1 MFVPISASLAQ
12 HRRFEITAYRP
23 PAATHT
29 RRRSPLCGAPRRLLA
44 PRYSRILL
52 GVSIAAALA
61 APWSAPVQASSH
73 REAPFIATQPQ
84 TDATDFYL
92 FRSYEAGRDAYVTFV
107 ANYIPIQSTYGGPN
121 FFKLDPNALYEI
133 HLSNDGGAAENITF
147 SFRFQNS
154 LDDNQLTVGGKQVSI
169 PLVQNGS
176 ADVSTPNSSALNTH
190 EKYTID
196 VIRGNR
202 RTGVKQSVANTTTGG
217 TTFDKPVDYI
227 GQKTI
232 KNHVAYANKHI
243 WDISIPGCTGGGRV
257 FVGQRKDPFVVN
269 LGETFDLVNIKYPA
283 VELNPLAEFATVDS
297 LSDDN
302 VTSIVMEIPITCVTS
317 GTNTIIGGWT
327 TASVPASR
335 VVTSTPTAGLDP
347 TQQSGSFVQ
356 VSRLGMPLV
365 NELVIGLKDKNKFNA
380 SEPKDDG
387 QFADYVTH
395 PTLPALL
402 EILFGGA
409 GVTAPTNFP
418 RTDLVAAFLTGV
430 SGLNQPTNVV
440 ASEMVRLNT
449 SIAPTAGPVQNR
461 LGVLGGDNAGFPNGR
476 RPGDDVVDIELRVVM
491 GVLCTLNLGGCKPSD
506 AAAGALKYTDGA
518 YISSAFFANEFP
530 YLRAPL
536 KGSPNDDNAIAVKR
550 ADR

>member
-1 MFVPISASLAQ
+1 MFAQLPIRLRARRTLAAAVMLASASMPW
-12 HRRFEITAYRP
+12 TA
-23 PAATHT
+23 PAD
-29 RRRSPLCGAPRRLLA
+29 
-44 PRYSRILL
+44 
-52 GVSIAAALA
+52 
-61 APWSAPVQASSH
+61 ASSH

-84 TDATDFYL
+84 TDATDFYM
-92 FRSYEAGRDAYVTFV
+92 FRSYEPGRDGYVTLI
-107 ANYIPIQSTYGGPN
+107 ANYLPIQSTYGGPN

-133 HLSNDGGAAENITF
+133 HISNDGGAAENITF
-147 SFRFQNS
+147 SFKFQNT
-154 LDDNQLTVGGKQVSI
+154 LDDNKLNVGGKMVSI
-169 PLVQNGS
+169 PIVQNAS

-202 RTGVKQSVANTTTGG
+202 RTGVKQSIVNTMTGG

-232 KNHVAYANKHI
+232 RNYVAYANKHI
-243 WDISIPGCTGGGRV
+243 WDIAIPGCSGNGRV

-302 VTSIVMEIPITCVTS
+302 VTSIILEVPIACVTN
-317 GTNTIIGGWT
+317 GTNPVIGGWT
-327 TASVPASR
+327 TASIPASR
-335 VVTSTPTAGLDP
+335 VVSSTPSSGLEA
-347 TQQSGSFVQ
+347 TTQSGSFVQ

-380 SEPKDDG
+380 SEPKDDA
-387 QFADYVTH
+387 QFADYVTN
-395 PTLPALL
+395 PTLPTLL
-402 EILFGGA
+402 EALFGGA
-409 GVTAPTNFP
+409 GVKAPTNFP
-418 RTDLVAAFLTGV
+418 RTDLVSAFLTGL

-440 ASEMVRLNT
+440 ASEMLRLNT
-449 SIAPTAGPVQNR
+449 STAPTAGAAQNR

-476 RPGDDVVDIELRVVM
+476 RPGDDVVDIELRVAM
-491 GVLCTLNLGGCKPSD
+491 GVLCTLNIGGCV
-506 AAAGALKYTDGA
+506 AANAPAGSLKYTDGA

-536 KGSPNDDNAIAVKR
+536 KGSPNEDNAISAKAAR
-550 ADR
+550 K